1 MKTSNMVIEIYEYS
15 DNRIGTSIKATVP
28 DANKAREIAKK
39 LQDVNDLQKGYY
51 KYAVANLTY

>member
-28 DANKAREIAKK
+28 DANKASEIAKK
-39 LQDVNDLQKGYY
+39 LQDINDLQKGDF